1 MYFVNHPF
9 RNTKYPVTTKKVT
22 TKATPR
28 KTYTP
33 IVLFSVVSVVSVD
46 LSVVDGGVEVLVIFV
61 VGAVVIVVEDVVL
74 SVVLSEDEVV
84 FVA

>member
-9 RNTKYPVTTKKVT
+9 RNTKYPDTTEKVI

-33 IVLFSVVSVVSVD
+33 IVLFSIVFVVPAV
-46 LSVVDGGVEVLVIFV
+46 LPVVDGGVEVLVLV
-61 VGAVVIVVEDVVL
+61 AVDAVVIVVEDVIV

>member
-9 RNTKYPVTTKKVT
+9 RNTKYPDTTEKVT

-33 IVLFSVVSVVSVD
+33 IVLFSTVSVVFID
-46 LSVVDGGVEVLVIFV
+46 LPVVDGGVEVLVLV
-61 VGAVVIVVEDVVL
+61 AADVVVIMVEDVVL
-74 SVVLSEDEVV
+74 SVVLIDDEVV
-84 FVA
+84 FAA